1 MCDGYQIMVELNKA
15 KEFITLHWLLGLL
28 LFEYFIICI
37 AEKNCLK
44 VSLVVYLYQ
53 DVGCD
58 HLIGSGAKEDICGVC
73 KGNGTSCRTVEGR
86 FNQLAGSG
94 TNLLSV
100 FALIFML
107 T

>member
-1 MCDGYQIMVELNKA
+1 MRVFYHPHRG
-15 KEFITLHWLLGLL
+15 
-28 LFEYFIICI
+28 
-37 AEKNCLK
+37 KNCLK
-44 VSLVVYLYQ
+44 VSLFVYLYQ

-94 TNLLSV
+94 INLLSV
-100 FALIFML
+100 FSLIVFVNL
-107 T
+107 ERVLFSFVLKDARHA